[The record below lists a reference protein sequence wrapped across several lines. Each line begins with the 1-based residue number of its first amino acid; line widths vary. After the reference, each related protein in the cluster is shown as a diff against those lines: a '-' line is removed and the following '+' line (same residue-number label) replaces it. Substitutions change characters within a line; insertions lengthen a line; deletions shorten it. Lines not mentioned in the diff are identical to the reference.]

1 MMIKDKIKKQLIHPI
16 LAFLRQGM
24 SPERLAMAIAV
35 GFAIGVFPV
44 VGITSIISII
54 ISVVLKLNAGV
65 VLLVHYFVFPLQIIL
80 LIPYYKLGA
89 FVFGIRKII
98 VEFHWQK
105 LFHFDFLWEDFH
117 LMLHLII
124 GALIVW
130 FIFAVLSGIIIF
142 RLSLYFLRNKL
153 KSI

>member
-1 MMIKDKIKKQLIHPI
+1 MLIKDKIKNQLIHPV
-16 LAFLRQGM
+16 LKFLQQGV
-24 SPERLAMAIAV
+24 SPESLALAIAA
-35 GFAIGVFPV
+35 GFVIGVFPV
-44 VGITSIISII
+44 VGVTSVLCII
-54 ISVVLKLNAGV
+54 ISVLLKLNVAV
-65 VLLVHYFVFPLQIIL
+65 VLVVHYFVFPLQIIL
-80 LIPYYKLGA
+80 LIPYYRLGA

-105 LFHFDFLWEDFH
+105 LYLFDFLWQDFH